1 MRAEGVEGGADIM
14 RAEGVEGGANIMS
27 AEGAEG
33 GANIMRAGGAEGGAN
48 IARGFSAEEVGGR
61 IARAQ
66 EWMAEEKTDATL
78 LTTEAEVRYFSNFHT
93 PFWQSPSRPWFLIL
107 PAMGAPVAVVPE
119 IGVARMRAAGVVR
132 DIRSWPSPRPD
143 DEGASEVASAL
154 REVAGAAGKRR
165 VARVAIPSGA
175 ESFLRMPLSD
185 FHRLTSALDG
195 AEFADATPMLR
206 ALMGT
211 KSECEIEKI
220 RRACRAASGAFSA
233 APELF
238 AEGMSCAEVFR
249 ALKAECI
256 RRGADDAPYLTGG
269 ASAEGCAD
277 VIAPPSE
284 RALRRGDV
292 LNLDLGCVWD
302 GYYSDFNRNFSVG
315 KAGAETA
322 RAYAALRRATEKGIA
337 AARPGVLCSDVFR
350 AMANSLEGDGA
361 NAGAAGRMGHGVGMR
376 LTEWPSV
383 AGWDATVLKAG
394 MVLAIEPTAVFDS
407 GFAMTHEENVVVRD
421 GGAEL
426 LSAPAAMEIA
436 EV

>member
-1 MRAEGVEGGADIM
+1 
-14 RAEGVEGGANIMS
+14 MS
-27 AEGAEG
+27 AED
-33 GANIMRAGGAEGGAN
+33 
-48 IARGFSAEEVGGR
+48 IARGFSAEEVAGR

-66 EWMAEEKTDATL
+66 EWMAQTGTDATL

-107 PAMGAPVAVVPE
+107 PAGGAPVAVVPE
-119 IGVARMRAAGVVR
+119 IGAARMRAAGVVR
-132 DIRSWPSPRPD
+132 DVRSWTSPRPG
-143 DEGASEVASAL
+143 DEGVSELAAAL
-154 REVAGAAGKRR
+154 REVAGKGRGRGGSGGGAMKIAT
-165 VARVAIPSGA
+165 PSGA

-206 ALMGT
+206 DLMQT
-211 KSECEIEKI
+211 KSAAEIEKI

-238 AEGMSCAEVFR
+238 AEGMRGAEVFR

-269 ASAEGCAD
+269 AAAGGCAD

-284 RALRRGDV
+284 RPLRRGDI

-302 GYYSDFNRNFSVG
+302 GYHSDFNRNFSVG
-315 KAGAETA
+315 KAGAETV
-322 RAYAALRRATEKGIA
+322 RAYAALRRATQKGIA
-337 AARPGVLCSDVFR
+337 AARPGALCSDVFR
-350 AMANSLEGDGA
+350 AMASSLEADGA
-361 NAGAAGRMGHGVGMR
+361 KAGTIGRMGHGVGMR

-383 AGWDATVLKAG
+383 AAWDATALKAG

-407 GFAMTHEENVVVRD
+407 GLAMTHEENIVVRE
-421 GGAEL
+421 GEAEL
-426 LSAPAAMEIA
+426 LSVPAAAEIP